1 MLFHGR
7 LGLVGLVV
15 LSHFQNAQN
24 MLITFPSNF
33 STLHGKEEGQGRFRP
48 RLTQTGAKHTQIF
61 WPNNEQHKQ
70 FMQSIQIMYSLP
82 VYVRSN
88 MSVVSPRKSADLL
101 GLRF

>member
-24 MLITFPSNF
+24 MLITYPSKF
-33 STLHGKEEGQGRFRP
+33 STLHGKDECQGRFRP
-48 RLTQTGAKHTQIF
+48 RLIQTGAKYTRAL
-61 WPNNEQHKQ
+61 WPANEQHKQ
-70 FMQSIQIMYSLP
+70 LMQSIQNMYSLP
-82 VYVRSN
+82 LYVRSN

>member
-24 MLITFPSNF
+24 MLITYPSKC
-33 STLHGKEEGQGRFRP
+33 STLHGKEECQGIFRP
-48 RLTQTGAKHTQIF
+48 RLTQTGAKYTRTF
-61 WPNNEQHKQ
+61 WPANEQHQ
-70 FMQSIQIMYSLP
+70 QLMQSIQKMYSLP
-82 VYVRSN
+82 LYVRSN
-88 MSVVSPRKSADLL
+88 ISVEGPCKSADLL

>member
-24 MLITFPSNF
+24 MLITYPNTF
-33 STLHGKEEGQGRFRP
+33 STLHGKEECQGRCRP
-48 RLTQTGAKHTQIF
+48 RMTQTGAKYTWTF
-61 WPNNEQHKQ
+61 WPANEQHKQ
-70 FMQSIQIMYSLP
+70 IMQSIQKMYYLP
-82 VYVRSN
+82 LYVRSN